1 MPLCDPIIQRN
12 SCAPLNFRCGAI
24 DLVVPQAVKTNKNK
38 KTALILN
45 IDFVVNKFPIIDKYP
60 SLKN

>member
-38 KTALILN
+38 
-45 IDFVVNKFPIIDKYP
+45 
-60 SLKN
+60 